1 LKKNNFF
8 SNQFPI
14 FDYYQKKIPKF
25 PKTKPQLFLFYK
37 EIMGDLIKK
46 NSVSKDGSIQKLNDE
61 ISQLEERISRIGE
74 AINGF
79 EKSIR
84 LKLNSLIFRLTVLS
98 EKMKEKQKLKKA
110 KRLEQKKRGKN
121 YKEPVQLIP
130 SKPGYK
136 SVKEIHA
143 GEEQELKRLYKEAI
157 VQVHPD
163 KLGPDGEKDAI
174 RTATDL
180 TAQLN
185 GIYKNGDLEAL
196 LNFYQNIVL
205 SHPTFENRAIDLPS
219 VDPKIRM
226 AALLSKKENLA
237 KQLQKL
243 ESNYLYHVLQ
253 TYENPLIFIDELEFQ
268 FQEKIVK
275 LEKRTRKF

>member
-1 LKKNNFF
+1 
-8 SNQFPI
+8 
-14 FDYYQKKIPKF
+14 
-25 PKTKPQLFLFYK
+25 
-37 EIMGDLIKK
+37 MGDLIKK
-46 NSVSKDGSIQKLNDE
+46 NSASKDGSIQKLNDD
-61 ISQLEERISRIGE
+61 ISQLEEKISRIGE
-74 AINGF
+74 EINNY
-79 EKSIR
+79 ENSIR
-84 LKLNSLIFRLTVLS
+84 LKLNSLIFRLTVLN

-136 SVKEIHA
+136 SVQEVNA
-143 GEEQELKRLYKEAI
+143 GEGQELKRLYKEAV

-163 KLGPDGEKDAI
+163 KLGPGGEEDAI
-174 RTATDL
+174 KTATDL

-205 SHPTFENRAIDLPS
+205 AHPTFENRTIDLPS

-268 FQEKIVK
+268 FKEKIGK